1 MSKFDQF
8 KAKLRPGQT
17 FRRADLAQWST
28 AVDRHLKEAVQ
39 ADALTKLAGGL
50 YYAPKQTAFGKAPP
64 EDDTLLSTFLKGGP
78 FLLASPNAYNALGV
92 GTTQLHNK
100 TVVYNHKRHG
110 KFALGGRTYDFRMKP
125 AFPKKL
131 SREFLLVDLVNNL
144 DHLGESADEVL
155 ERVKSR
161 LAASDRE
168 RVKKA
173 AQTYGSER
181 AKTFFIRALAEIDAE
196 AKAQDGA

>member
-8 KAKLRPGQT
+8 KAKLRSGQT
-17 FRRADLAQWST
+17 YRRADLTQWTT
-28 AVDRHLKEAVQ
+28 AVDRHLKAAVQ
-39 ADALTKLAGGL
+39 AGVLTKLAGGL

-64 EDDTLLSTFLKGGP
+64 EDDTLVSTFLKGGL

-92 GTTQLHNK
+92 GATQLHNK

-144 DHLGESADEVL
+144 DQMGESTDEVL
-155 ERVKSR
+155 ERVKTR
-161 LAASDRE
+161 LAVGDCGRL
-168 RVKKA
+168 RKA
-173 AQTYGSER
+173 AQAYGSER
-181 AKTFFIRALAEIDAE
+181 AKKFFACALAEVSEAGVQDA
-196 AKAQDGA
+196 A